1 MIFDFFK
8 TSDYK
13 DYKEEAMDYN
23 TTPLVDS
30 VKVSPKHDY
39 SVGIDY
45 EGNTVLKLYSGNTA
59 MSMTLSQSGVRQL
72 VRMLEATLPD
82 ADDWK

>member
-8 TSDYK
+8 PSDYK
-13 DYKEEAMDYN
+13 EYKEEAMDYN

-39 SVGIDY
+39 SVGIDDD
-45 EGNTVLKLYSGNTA
+45 GNTVLSMHSGNTT
-59 MSMTLSQSGVRQL
+59 MFLTLTQSGVRKL